1 MKVTKNFFNKGY
13 KIHLDNHSEL
23 WHLHSNCSQSGEFLE
38 KAYKKLQ
45 DYKSEDHKEVVK
57 VFRDL
62 QVSIGFFPGSGMLAS
77 LAEMTN
83 TNKASVLSTTDDTEI
98 KENIKSGFWFV
109 LTCAPWLV
117 GIVTLLATLAKWCG
131 FV

>member
-13 KIHLDNHSEL
+13 KVHFDNHSEL
-23 WHLHSNCSQSGEFLE
+23 WMLHSNCDQSSEFLS
-38 KAYKKLQ
+38 KAEDRLNDYKKEGV
-45 DYKSEDHKEVVK
+45 DNVRA
-57 VFRDL
+57 VFREL
-62 QVSIGFFPGSGMLAS
+62 GATQGWFPGYGKLAT
-77 LAEMTN
+77 LAT
-83 TNKASVLSTTDDTEI
+83 LSKHVKGTGAGEV